1 MPAET
6 AQPQSLLAP
15 SLGLVLGGALWGLMW
30 LPLRGLEDMGLTGA
44 WPAAMMFGGT
54 CALFLPF
61 MAWRWR
67 RLAAVWLPLALS
79 GLFTGMAV
87 SFYAVSIAL
96 TDVVR
101 AILLFYL
108 TPVWGTAL
116 GMAVLGERLTVFRIA
131 AIVAGL
137 AGLFTVLGDA
147 GLPLPSNA
155 GDWLALASGIA
166 WAFGSLAVYRSG
178 GLGVGE
184 QMAAFVIGGLGVTVF
199 SIALGGPTFGGLAAL
214 ETVIDTAPW
223 ALLSGVYLLP
233 VLFLTLWPASLLT
246 PGRVGLLLLSEVAV
260 GVASAA
266 LLTDEPFGTR
276 EMIGTALIIAAG
288 AIAVLERPTH

>member
-1 MPAET
+1 MPAHAT
-6 AQPQSLLAP
+6 QPNDLLWP
-15 SLGLVLGGALWGLMW
+15 SLGLVLGGALWGFMW
-30 LPLRGLEDMGLTGA
+30 WPLRALEEMGLEGA
-44 WPAAMMFGGT
+44 WPATMMLAGT
-54 CALFLPF
+54 LTLFLPF
-61 MAWRWR
+61 MLLRR
-67 RLAAVWLPLALS
+67 KRLAAALVPLALS

-96 TDVVR
+96 TEVVR

-116 GMAVLGERLTVFRIA
+116 GMAVLGERLTGLRIA
-131 AIVAGL
+131 AMAAGF
-137 AGLFTVLGDA
+137 AGLFVILGGE
-147 GLPLPSNA
+147 GLPLPRNL

-166 WAFGSLAVYRSG
+166 WAFGSLAVYRLG

-184 QMAAFVIGGLGVTVF
+184 QMAAFAVGGFGVTAFSVAIGG
-199 SIALGGPTFGGLAAL
+199 ATFGGLPAL
-214 ETVIDTAPW
+214 ATLAETAPW
-223 ALLSGVYLLP
+223 ALLSGLYLLP

-266 LLTDEPFGTR
+266 LLTDEPFGPR
-276 EMIGTALIIAAG
+276 EMLGTALIIAAG
-288 AIAVLERPTH
+288 AIAVMERPTH